1 MQMCIHQSWAAFT
14 ITEIVVKGTDN
25 YTLYVF
31 HFNKCVFA
39 VGLLF
44 LPIYT
49 IETVSFI
56 INESIW
62 NQSNTVEGFYNEGKG
77 DSNNSV
83 L

>member
-1 MQMCIHQSWAAFT
+1 MCIHQSWAAFT
-14 ITEIVVKGTDN
+14 IIEIVIKGTDN

-49 IETVSFI
+49 IETRSFTT
-56 INESIW
+56 NKSIQ
-62 NQSNTVEGFYNEGKG
+62 NQSNTVEGFYNEGKRDG
-77 DSNNSV
+77 NNSV